1 MKFTLEDI
9 DLAAQ
14 ELVQNLQGGS
24 VVVLVG
30 DMGAGKTTLV
40 KACAKALGVLDE
52 ITSPTFSI
60 VEDHECESSHPSIK
74 RLIHV
79 DTYRIEFEN
88 EIYDLGLE
96 NLFDEDALT
105 FIEWGERIENLIE
118 GSYQVW
124 NLDEQRD
131 GSRLLT
137 IENRSN

>member
-1 MKFTLEDI
+1 MKFTLNDI
-9 DLAAQ
+9 DTAAKS
-14 ELVQNLQGGS
+14 LVDNLRGGS

-30 DMGAGKTTLV
+30 EMGSGKTTLV
-40 KACAKALGVLDE
+40 KACAKALGVTEE

-60 VEDHECESSHPSIK
+60 VEEHACTTSNSSIK

-88 EIYDLGLE
+88 EIYDIGLE
-96 NLFDEDALT
+96 NIFANDAVT
-105 FIEWGERIENLIE
+105 FIEWGNRIEKLID
-118 GSYQVW
+118 GPYQIF
-124 NLDEQRD
+124 NIDEQRD